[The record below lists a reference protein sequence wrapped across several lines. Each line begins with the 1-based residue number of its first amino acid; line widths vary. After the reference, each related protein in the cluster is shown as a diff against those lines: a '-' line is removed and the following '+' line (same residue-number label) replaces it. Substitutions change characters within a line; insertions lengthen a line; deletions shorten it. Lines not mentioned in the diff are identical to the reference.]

1 MIRFLCLFLLLVI
14 FVECRN
20 IKPKEK
26 EIENSGSIN
35 FTPCLDKDCKDK
47 INTNGNTKHQKHRHR
62 SHKSHKK
69 RPHGKK
75 KTKQLP
81 LSEGLQLQGEDHSAA
96 YGWNMDSQVPRG
108 VSRLEHRL
116 HPNIRHAA
124 KQFMD
129 NLQSVLKKIQNKI
142 RNVDNEYI
150 TVGSRSRDA
159 MMEVRKELEE
169 LTKENNDVYDSLLD
183 VSQLVR
189 YVYRRAHENGQAGA
203 NAISFRS
210 FPQITF
216 VNLNKELRHYQMTD
230 WNASKVYNSVM
241 DLQRRGV
248 QQDATKTNVMSK
260 IKDKTLSEKFRYFEM
275 YDLQQKV
282 RLILQKVDT
291 LSGNVFIPLR
301 RRLMKYKTIK
311 NTISDRVK
319 HARYLTGLAHGATK
333 TARDTFQLNKRYQE
347 RRKNDGQHNPATG
360 HHVSRRQRR
369 STENAYLEVLV
380 QRAIRKS
387 KHLEEVSNVIN
398 SKLVPLLPKASAFI
412 KNMESGNAGTLS
424 QTRNIIDKLSA
435 TLAKLD
441 DSMDDVRVFLNDTKI
456 LEARCQELNGESEV
470 IRCETYGVFE
480 GSGSGEVDDEDG
492 IFTMKS
498 TIPATK
504 TTQMI
509 TKTKTTSMTTPS
521 TTTAKST
528 STKPTATSL
537 TSTSTTPSTTSRS
550 TSTTPTTILSTT
562 TPITTSST
570 KTTTTSIPSSSA
582 KTTPLQN
589 TPSLS
594 TSTPSTSLPTISPT
608 SASTSTTASTTT
620 TTTSKT
626 TTTLATTT
634 PSTSTTIITPAPTK
648 RTTTAV
654 PKEPT
659 TAAYKAPVKIVE
671 LTLAPVI
678 QTTESTIEGS
688 GTTQDGDSDDTD
700 NDFVFDRSDTDKYR
714 SSTTTKTTSTT
725 KTSTT
730 TLTPMTEKHIEGS
743 GTTSES
749 DRTDDDFVFEEP
761 TTTTQR
767 TTTTIST
774 KNTIQLPVTDDETT
788 EEGSGESETEIKVEE
803 DKKKESEEEEGGN
816 WLWWG
821 DDPNVL
827 YDPHRDFKEKLA
839 TQAFNARTK
848 SEKIFNHWVNV
859 STGFKDVH
867 NRWGDLTKQ
876 LNHLGAYV
884 TAAEGLRVSWNTIEP
899 YIADKMT
906 TLPTKSLDII
916 HKSETT
922 VNISQHTLIVIDE
935 KLKQML
941 QLKQKRLSKTS
952 NDDQGPAFIADL
964 ISNVQTV
971 DQNSK
976 AIARLQQINPAPCKG
991 VQNTATRL
999 RSSIA
1004 QLRSKIDKAKT
1015 ITSSMPL
1022 SVSMNGKE
1030 VLDASFAYKSV
1041 PVSPSSI
1048 IDMCINPRSDNMQIA
1063 TFYGNSTQ
1071 SYSVFLED
1079 LKPALTITDID
1090 NTKLETISF
1099 TSPLKKDQW
1108 YSISIRRNG
1117 RTVELRLKSLNDTS
1131 EEIVEDSYIP
1141 VLSILQS
1148 TITRAVVGKTSI
1160 PSESPYFAGCVSDI
1174 VVNGQHLAMSKK
1186 KGTMKHCTKTECD
1199 SKHLKSMIFEGDG
1212 FAKFSLYLIDA
1223 SYIDNI
1229 HLGFQST
1236 QKGGVLLF
1244 INDKLKTLQVLISLS
1259 EGALHIEVSTRRGTT
1274 VLRSSKDTYHDGA
1287 DHTLNVVFGN
1297 DVIEATT
1304 DHQDDTFEQELVRQ
1318 EITSR
1323 IADGIY
1329 LGGLGVQSHSLSGK
1343 AKLRSFS
1350 GCISSFSIS
1359 KKEIPL
1365 YMIEESKN
1373 VYYGKCSENIWR
1385 KCVKFTEQSKPIVYM
1400 QSKDANKVYLIVGK
1414 DSLGTLLHIKR
1425 VEGEDFDVTLF
1436 VESKGVEISDNKE
1449 NKEYKLNSDDNI
1461 KDWHVISVEDT
1472 GDERLLVSLGTSSI
1486 EVPYDVPYRW
1496 FSSKELLYDVAVGGL
1511 LESDTSTLQ
1520 GGISSLI
1527 INDRPIDLHANIE
1540 SHQLQHCVRS
1550 TMVLHEMD
1558 KEDKPVC

>member
-1 MIRFLCLFLLLVI
+1 MIRFLCLFLFLVI

-20 IKPKEK
+20 IKPKER

-35 FTPCLDKDCKDK
+35 FTPCLDKDCKEK
-47 INTNGNTKHQKHRHR
+47 INTNGNTKRQKHRHR
-62 SHKSHKK
+62 SYKSHKK
-69 RPHGKK
+69 RRHGKK
-75 KTKQLP
+75 NTKQLP
-81 LSEGLQLQGEDHSAA
+81 LSKGFQLQGEDHSAA

-124 KQFMD
+124 KEFMD
-129 NLQSVLKKIQNKI
+129 NLQSVLKKIQHKI
-142 RNVDNEYI
+142 RNIDSEYI

-169 LTKENNDVYDSLLD
+169 LTKENNEVYDSLLD

-189 YVYRRAHENGQAGA
+189 YVYRRAHENGYAGA
-203 NAISFRS
+203 NAMSLRS
-210 FPQITF
+210 FPQMTF
-216 VNLNKELRHYQMTD
+216 VNLKKELRHYQMTD

-333 TARDTFQLNKRYQE
+333 TARDTFQLNKKYHDRM
-347 RRKNDGQHNPATG
+347 KNDGNHNPATGHYNPATGQHNPATG
-360 HHVSRRQRR
+360 HHVSRRHRR
-369 STENAYLEVLV
+369 SAEHAYIEVLV

-424 QTRNIIDKLSA
+424 QTRNIIEKLSA

-456 LEARCQELNGESEV
+456 LEARCQELNGESEI

-498 TIPATK
+498 TVPTTK

-509 TKTKTTSMTTPS
+509 TKTTTPLTTPS
-521 TTTAKST
+521 TTTPTTT
-528 STKPTATSL
+528 STKPT
-537 TSTSTTPSTTSRS
+537 TTASKS
-550 TSTTPTTILSTT
+550 TSTTPTTTLSTT
-562 TPITTSST
+562 TPTTITS
-570 KTTTTSIPSSSA
+570 KKPTTINIPSSSA
-582 KTTPLQN
+582 KTTSVQT

-594 TSTPSTSLPTISPT
+594 TSIPSTSLSTTDPT
-608 SASTSTTASTTT
+608 STSTSTSTTSPTTT
-620 TTTSKT
+620 TTPKT
-626 TTTLATTT
+626 TTTLKSTS
-634 PSTSTTIITPAPTK
+634 PSTSTSMITSSSTK
-648 RTTTAV
+648 RTTTA
-654 PKEPT
+654 PT
-659 TAAYKAPVKIVE
+659 KK

-700 NDFVFDRSDTDKYR
+700 NDFVFEQTETEKYR
-714 SSTTTKTTSTT
+714 SSSSSSSTTSTT
-725 KTSTT
+725 LTSTTLTSTT
-730 TLTPMTEKHIEGS
+730 TPTPMTDKHIEGS
-743 GTTSES
+743 GTTFES
-749 DRTDDDFVFEEP
+749 DRTDDDFIFEEP

-767 TTTTIST
+767 STTTILT
-774 KNTIQLPVTDDETT
+774 KTTIQHPVTDDETT
-788 EEGSGESETEIKVEE
+788 EEGSGESETEIKVEG
-803 DKKKESEEEEGGN
+803 DKKKESDEKE
-816 WLWWG
+816 
-821 DDPNVL
+821 D
-827 YDPHRDFKEKLA
+827 KEKLA
-839 TQAFNARTK
+839 TQAFNARMK

-859 STGFKDVH
+859 STGFKDVQ
-867 NRWGDLTKQ
+867 NRWGDMTKQ

-884 TAAEGLRVSWNTIEP
+884 TAAEGLRISWNTIEP

-906 TLPTKSLDII
+906 NLPTKSLDII

-922 VNISQHTLIVIDE
+922 VNISKNTLIVIDE
-935 KLKQML
+935 KLNQML
-941 QLKQKRLSKTS
+941 QLKKNRLSKTS

-976 AIARLQQINPAPCKG
+976 AIARLQQINPTPCKG

-1015 ITSSMPL
+1015 ITSSIPL
-1022 SVSMNGKE
+1022 SVSMHGNE

-1048 IDMCINPRSDNMQIA
+1048 IDMCINPRSENMQIA

-1079 LKPALTITDID
+1079 LKPSLTITDID
-1090 NTKLETISF
+1090 NTKIETISF

-1131 EEIVEDSYIP
+1131 DEIVEDSYIP
-1141 VLSILQS
+1141 GLSILQS
-1148 TITRAVVGKTSI
+1148 TITRAVVGKTSL
-1160 PSESPYFAGCVSDI
+1160 PSESPHFSGCVSDI

-1186 KGTMKHCTKTECD
+1186 KGTMKHCMETGCE

-1229 HLGFQST
+1229 HLEFQST
-1236 QKGGVLLF
+1236 LKGGVLLF

-1304 DHQDDTFEQELVRQ
+1304 DHLDDTFEQELVRQ

-1385 KCVKFTEQSKPIVYM
+1385 KCVQFTEQSKPIVYK
-1400 QSKDANKVYLIVGK
+1400 QSKDANKVYIIVGK
-1414 DSLGTLLHIKR
+1414 DSLGTLLHFKR
-1425 VEGEDFDVTLF
+1425 VEGEDFDVTVF
-1436 VESKGVEISDNKE
+1436 IESKGVEISDNKE
-1449 NKEYKLNSDDNI
+1449 NKEYKLNSDETIN
-1461 KDWHVISVEDT
+1461 DWHVISVEDT

-1486 EVPYDVPYRW
+1486 EIPYDVPYRW
-1496 FSSKELLYDVAVGGL
+1496 FSSKELLYDVTVGGL
-1511 LESDTSTLQ
+1511 LDSDTSTLQ

-1527 INDRPIDLHANIE
+1527 INDRPIDLQAVIK
-1540 SHQLQHCVRS
+1540 SHQLQHCERS
-1550 TMVLHEMD
+1550 TNVLHEMD

>member
-1 MIRFLCLFLLLVI
+1 MIRFLCLFLFLVI

-20 IKPKEK
+20 IKRKES

-35 FTPCLDKDCKDK
+35 FTPCLDKDCKEQ
-47 INTNGNTKHQKHRHR
+47 IHTNGNTKHQKHRHR
-62 SHKSHKK
+62 SHRSHKK
-69 RPHGKK
+69 RRHGKK
-75 KTKQLP
+75 NTKQLP
-81 LSEGLQLQGEDHSAA
+81 LSKGFQLQGEDHSAA

-124 KQFMD
+124 KEFMD

-169 LTKENNDVYDSLLD
+169 LTKENNDIYDSLLD

-189 YVYRRAHENGQAGA
+189 YVYRRAHENGYAGA
-203 NAISFRS
+203 NAMSLRS

-216 VNLNKELRHYQMTD
+216 VNLNNELRHYQMTD

-248 QQDATKTNVMSK
+248 QQDAAKTNVMSK
-260 IKDKTLSEKFRYFEM
+260 IKDKSLSEKFRYFEM
-275 YDLQQKV
+275 YDLQQ
-282 RLILQKVDT
+282 
-291 LSGNVFIPLR
+291 
-301 RRLMKYKTIK
+301 KTIK

-333 TARDTFQLNKRYQE
+333 TARDTFQLNKKYHD
-347 RRKNDGQHNPATG
+347 RRKNDGNHNPATG
-360 HHVSRRQRR
+360 HHNPATGQNNPASGHHVSRRHRR
-369 STENAYLEVLV
+369 SAEHAYIEVLV

-424 QTRNIIDKLSA
+424 QTRNIIEKLSA
-435 TLAKLD
+435 TLVKLD

-456 LEARCQELNGESEV
+456 LEARCQELNGESET

-498 TIPATK
+498 TVPTTK

-509 TKTKTTSMTTPS
+509 TTKTTSMTTPS

-528 STKPTATSL
+528 STKPQTTAA
-537 TSTSTTPSTTSRS
+537 TSTSITPTTTSRP
-550 TSTTPTTILSTT
+550 TSTTPTKTVSTT
-562 TPITTSST
+562 TP
-570 KTTTTSIPSSSA
+570 TTTTSKKPTTISIPSSSA
-582 KTTPLQN
+582 KTTPVQN
-589 TPSLS
+589 TSSLS
-594 TSTPSTSLPTISPT
+594 TSTSSTSLSTTDPT
-608 SASTSTTASTTT
+608 STSTKTSTSTSTTAPTTT
-620 TTTSKT
+620 ITPKT
-626 TTTLATTT
+626 TATLTTTT
-634 PSTSTTIITPAPTK
+634 PSTSTSSSTK
-648 RTTTAV
+648 RTATALT
-654 PKEPT
+654 KNPT
-659 TAAYKAPVKIVE
+659 TTAYKATVKIVE

-700 NDFVFDRSDTDKYR
+700 NDFVFERPDTDKHR
-714 SSTTTKTTSTT
+714 TSSTTTTTSTT
-725 KTSTT
+725 TP
-730 TLTPMTEKHIEGS
+730 TPMTDKHIEGS
-743 GTTSES
+743 GTTSKS
-749 DRTDDDFVFEEP
+749 DRTDDDFIFEEP

-767 TTTTIST
+767 PTTTMLT
-774 KNTIQLPVTDDETT
+774 KTSIQQPVTDDETL
-788 EEGSGESETEIKVEE
+788 EEGSGKSETEIKVEE
-803 DKKKESEEEEGGN
+803 DKKKESEEENEGS
-816 WLWWG
+816 WWSWN

-827 YDPHRDFKEKLA
+827 YDPQQDFKEKLA
-839 TQAFNARTK
+839 TQAFNARMK
-848 SEKIFNHWVNV
+848 SEKIFNQWVNV
-859 STGFKDVH
+859 STGFKDVQ
-867 NRWGDLTKQ
+867 NRWGDMAKQ

-884 TAAEGLRVSWNTIEP
+884 TAAEGLRISWNTIEP
-899 YIADKMT
+899 YITDKMT
-906 TLPTKSLDII
+906 NLPTKSLDII

-922 VNISQHTLIVIDE
+922 VNISQNTLIVIEE
-935 KLKQML
+935 KLNQML

-1015 ITSSMPL
+1015 ITSSIPL

-1030 VLDASFAYKSV
+1030 VLDASFGYKSV

-1048 IDMCINPRSDNMQIA
+1048 IDMCINPRSENMQIA

-1071 SYSVFLED
+1071 SYSVFLDD

-1141 VLSILQS
+1141 GLSILQS
-1148 TITRAVVGKTSI
+1148 TITRAVVGETSI
-1160 PSESPYFAGCVSDI
+1160 PSESPLFSGCVSDI

-1186 KGTMKHCTKTECD
+1186 KGTMKHCMGTGCE

-1304 DHQDDTFEQELVRQ
+1304 DHLDDTFEQELVRQ

-1359 KKEIPL
+1359 KNEIPL

-1385 KCVKFTEQSKPIVYM
+1385 KCVKFTEQSKPIVYK
-1400 QSKDANKVYLIVGK
+1400 QSKDANKVYIIVGK
-1414 DSLGTLLHIKR
+1414 DSLGTLLHFKR
-1425 VEGEDFDVTLF
+1425 IEGEDFDVTVF

-1449 NKEYKLNSDDNI
+1449 NKEYKLNSDDTI

-1511 LESDTSTLQ
+1511 LDSDTSTLQ

-1527 INDRPIDLHANIE
+1527 INDRPIDLQVVIE
-1540 SHQLQHCVRS
+1540 SHQLQHCERS
-1550 TMVLHEMD
+1550 TNVLHEMD